1 MCLYQNECIYIKIHI
16 KCTTR
21 AQNFHQWKRN
31 TCHTFLEVLKVVEI
45 IYQNAFAYIKMNVM
59 CAQEGQKC
67 TKNFF
72 F

>member
-1 MCLYQNECIYIKIHI
+1 MNT
-16 KCTTR
+16 KCTDR
-21 AQNFHQWKRN
+21 SENFHPRECN